1 MGHSCM
7 QRDCNILIYLKRSNC
22 SCLLS
27 SFNTHNPAL
36 AKHTSLILLRATLNA
51 VPAPLLC
58 QVLLVTVNG
67 NPADYHTI
75 HPTLPLE
82 NGPAKADMYS
92 TPQYKWEP
100 SNDMS
105 GSELPG
111 NCPLSFIFLHILC
124 LHSLPLAFIFI
135 LVRSLVY

>member
-1 MGHSCM
+1 M
-7 QRDCNILIYLKRSNC
+7 QW
-22 SCLLS
+22 LS
-27 SFNTHNPAL
+27 
-36 AKHTSLILLRATLNA
+36 
-51 VPAPLLC
+51 PLSR

-100 SNDMS
+100 SDDMS

-111 NCPLSFIFLHILC
+111 NYPEFHICSYSVSPFTASSIYFHFGKLFGLLKLNNC
-124 LHSLPLAFIFI
+124 CHLAMMADHTVI
-135 LVRSLVY
+135 L